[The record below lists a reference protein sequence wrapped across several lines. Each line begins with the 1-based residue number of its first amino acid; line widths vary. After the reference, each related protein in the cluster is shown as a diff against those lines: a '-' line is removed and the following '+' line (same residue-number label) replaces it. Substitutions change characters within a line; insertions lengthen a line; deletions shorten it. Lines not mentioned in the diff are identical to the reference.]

1 MKGEQYLNKPGDFGR
16 VHAQGKWLG
25 SGLVGIKS
33 CPNVLPQ
40 ARYGFIVSK
49 RVGGAVVRNR
59 VKRRLREIV
68 RQLNLKPG
76 TDIIFSARPQA
87 AQAEFEALKTAVLNL
102 LAKAGLLV
110 RDDKKKCSGDD

>member
-1 MKGEQYLNKPGDFGR
+1 MKGEQYLTKPEDFVRIHG
-16 VHAQGKWLG
+16 QGKWMG
-25 SGLVGIKS
+25 GGLVGVKS
-33 CPNVLPQ
+33 CPSTLPG

-68 RQLNLKPG
+68 RRLHLKPG

-87 AQAEFEALKTAVLNL
+87 AQAGFQALTIAVLNCL
-102 LAKAGLLV
+102 TQAGLLV
-110 RDDKKKCSGDD
+110 KDDKKNCSGDD